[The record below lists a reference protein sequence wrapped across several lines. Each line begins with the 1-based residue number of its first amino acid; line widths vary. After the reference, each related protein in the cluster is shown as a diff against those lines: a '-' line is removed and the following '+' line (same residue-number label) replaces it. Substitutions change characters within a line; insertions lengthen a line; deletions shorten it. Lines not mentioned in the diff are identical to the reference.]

1 MERLAFLKINGKDYS
16 AYVNELK
23 VNTEANYNAQTNA
36 NGNSVVEYIN
46 EKITLEVGFIPMTDN
61 DLIKLVNDASFHSTI
76 TFRNPLTN
84 DLKTIDC
91 ILADKELEYYTIQA
105 GKVMYK
111 AFTFSFAEL

>member
-1 MERLAFLKINGKDYS
+1 MAYLLINNKDYS

-36 NGNSVVEYIN
+36 AGNSVVEYIN
-46 EKITLEVGFIPMTDN
+46 EKITLDVGFIPMTDN
-61 DLIKLVNDASFHSTI
+61 DLIKLANDASFHCSI

-91 ILADKELEYYTIQA
+91 ILASKELEYYTIQA